1 MAEVI
6 LEEVFD
12 ADNYRYLMSH
22 DGISQAEKKLLRAY
36 KKLARDGNKCLIQYV
51 YGKKWETRRFG
62 DLYAAKGVGLASFE
76 RNIRACLAQKY
87 YWDIDLVNAHPS
99 IIQNY
104 CKELG
109 LSCPVLDNFI
119 LNRKTIIQDI
129 CNEYKRERWWAKE
142 ECIKVFNGGASG
154 VHPILLEL
162 MPEIGKIRDNV
173 VLKYPD
179 IKAIASTIH
188 KDVKKADVTTLSL
201 VFQDKTRQ
209 LLECISD
216 FMKTK
221 KRSLDVRIH
230 DGGFV
235 RKLEGE
241 ESFPEELLRECEVY
255 VFNQMNYTIQ
265 LEVKPLEHT
274 FNLHENE
281 FSSQLVK
288 NGNSIDN
295 DKAALE
301 FVKLLGDKI
310 KKRNNEV
317 FYFSDDTGMWE
328 NTDYAFRRAV
338 IKHANKLRWHYFN
351 GLGAL
356 CYINYGGDEHN
367 VSAMKKWVA
376 NHVPNDDFFEDHIDT
391 DIGKFLFSDGI
402 FDMKTNT
409 FTPGFNP
416 NIIFTKRIDRPFPT
430 ERNEELIARINDILF
445 ESPFLVDNRTT
456 GLYLKKTITMALFGD
471 YKRKLVAVALGDSD
485 CGKGLTTNALMNSFN
500 GYVSSW
506 DSSELFSKDKSGMDV
521 ARQNSWLLKI
531 SNSRLSISNEMRV
544 EKKNSIN
551 VDIYKKAS
559 SGGDILTARYAY
571 GNEINF
577 VNKSTLLLMA
587 NDFNEFSSK
596 DDSGVKTRSRFI
608 RYDHVFKNNPTKRNE
623 KKGDPSIKGKFDTD
637 YDWKNSLFWIIVDCY
652 NAMTDEEKTIGG
664 ILETPDAVIAE
675 TNEWIDSGETD
686 VSKLVKA
693 EYIITDCEDDFVVTS
708 DIISYLQDKG
718 LNQSVNKLGR
728 EITNCGFPSAT
739 VYVDGEAKKVRRFLK
754 HKSVMNQ

>member
-1 MAEVI
+1 
-6 LEEVFD
+6 
-12 ADNYRYLMSH
+12 
-22 DGISQAEKKLLRAY
+22 
-36 KKLARDGNKCLIQYV
+36 
-51 YGKKWETRRFG
+51 
-62 DLYAAKGVGLASFE
+62 
-76 RNIRACLAQKY
+76 
-87 YWDIDLVNAHPS
+87 
-99 IIQNY
+99 
-104 CKELG
+104 
-109 LSCPVLDNFI
+109 
-119 LNRKTIIQDI
+119 
-129 CNEYKRERWWAKE
+129 
-142 ECIKVFNGGASG
+142 
-154 VHPILLEL
+154 

-241 ESFPEELLRECEVY
+241 EAFPEELLRECEVY

-376 NHVPNDDFFEDHIDT
+376 NHVANDDFFEEHIDT

-416 NIIFTKRIDRPFPT
+416 NIIFTKRINRPFPT
-430 ERNEELIARINDILF
+430 ERNEELIEKINNILF
-445 ESPFLVDNRTT
+445 EAPFSNENIAT

-485 CGKGLTTNALMNSFN
+485 CGKGVTTNALMNSFG

-506 DSSELFSKDKSGMDV
+506 DSSELFSKEKNGMDV

-531 SNSRLSISNEMRV
+531 SNSRLAISNEMRV
-544 EKKNSIN
+544 DKGKSTIN

-559 SGGDILTARYAY
+559 SGGDVLRARHFNAS
-571 GNEINF
+571 EIDF

-608 RYDHVFKNNPTKRNE
+608 RYDHVFKNNPIKRNE
-623 KKGDPSIKGKFDTD
+623 KKADPSIKGKFDTD
-637 YDWKNSLFWIIVDCY
+637 NEWKDSLFWIIVDCY
-652 NAMTDEEKTIGG
+652 NAMTYAEKRIGG
-664 ILETPDAVIAE
+664 SLETPNAVVAE
-675 TNEWIDSGETD
+675 TNEWINNDETT
-686 VSKLVKA
+686 VSKLLHEKF
-693 EYIITDCEDDFVVTS
+693 EISDSEDDYVLTR
-708 DIISYLQDKG
+708 DIINFLNTKG
-718 LNQSVNKLGR
+718 LNQSDNKLGR
-728 EITNCGFPSAT
+728 EITSAGFPSKT
-739 VYVDGEAKKVRRFLK
+739 VNIEGVNVKVRCF
-754 HKSVMNQ
+754 MNYK